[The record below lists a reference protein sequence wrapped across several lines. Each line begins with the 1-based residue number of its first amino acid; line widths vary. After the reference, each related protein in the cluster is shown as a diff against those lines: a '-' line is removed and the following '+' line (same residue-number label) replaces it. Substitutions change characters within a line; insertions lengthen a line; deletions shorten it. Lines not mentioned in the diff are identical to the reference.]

1 MNAPLVTKRL
11 LELSYFDRNIVADII
26 TDATLYK
33 TICGTVEDA
42 LTAASFL
49 LRDAA
54 HAAIGYPEAERR
66 FEFLSSLFASLD
78 GVYDDDDLLPEPAK

>member
-11 LELSYFDRNIVADII
+11 LELSWHDRNIVADAILVPSNY
-26 TDATLYK
+26 D
-33 TICGTVEDA
+33 TVEDA
-42 LTAASFL
+42 LTAANFL

-54 HAAIGYPEAERR
+54 VEAMGYPEAERR

-78 GVYDDDDLLPEPAK
+78 KE

>member
-11 LELSYFDRNIVADII
+11 LELTYHDRCIVANII
-26 TDATLYK
+26 VNAELYY
-33 TICGTVEDA
+33 VEDA

-54 HAAIGYPEAERR
+54 NAAIGYPEAERR
-66 FEFLSSLFASLD
+66 FEFLAALFTSLD
-78 GVYDDDDLLPEPAK
+78 KE

>member
-11 LELSYFDRNIVADII
+11 LELSWHDRDII
-26 TDATLYK
+26 AYAISIPSASD
-33 TICGTVEDA
+33 TVERA

-54 HAAIGYPEAERR
+54 NAAMGYPEEERC